1 MKGFNHLVAKILGGD
16 PGFNGGR
23 RVVFLASD
31 DDDAIPP
38 VAALAEQLG
47 FAPVPLGKLAE
58 GGALVGARE
67 RSWGPLI
74 LQDLFK
80 LDTAK

>member
-1 MKGFNHLVAKILGGD
+1 LGAD
-16 PGFNGGR
+16 PDVNGAR

-38 VAALAEQLG
+38 VVALAEQLG

-58 GGALVGARE
+58 GGALVGARG
-67 RSWGPLI
+67 RNWAPLI
-74 LQDLFK
+74 FQDFFK
-80 LDTAK
+80 LETAK